1 MTNNLNEKRNY
12 AVIIAAIVCTLIL
25 MVGGLTTGLVFAV
38 RQHNE
43 QATVDEGRQ
52 MAQYLLQEAANELRH
67 SMSALRLCNEKEPA
81 ETISR
86 TALVHAVRAETALE
100 CRVDEWADSRSKEA
114 FLNDIATVLHSYEPE
129 KTIELSEKLYEYAAK
144 FYDSVTR
151 GDMFEYD
158 GELIDRGG
166 GEDHATDEITQ
177 EDKDEARKLVESA
190 LETSR
195 VELVGV
201 WNGHIEFYTERNDGT
216 GYAVVCN
223 GKIIEYSF
231 TRADGGN
238 STDIE
243 TAEEV
248 ALETAQ
254 KCGYRGLKVKWSENV
269 GRSVAVIMCKEYG
282 GAIATDDCATAVVY
296 NGTTVAFS
304 AGGCEHKHENIPQAK
319 RSESEARK
327 ATESGED
334 GTLVVRTV
342 NGKERICYEYRY
354 ELDDGVHYVYVCAES
369 GKQMEVK

>member
-12 AVIIAAIVCTLIL
+12 AVIIAAVICTLIL

-43 QATVDEGRQ
+43 QEAVDEGRQ
-52 MAQYLLQEAANELRH
+52 MAQYLLQEAASELRH

-81 ETISR
+81 ETINR

-100 CRVDEWADSRSKEA
+100 CHVDEWEDSRSKEA
-114 FLNDIATVLHSYEPE
+114 FLNDIATVLHSYAPE
-129 KTIELSEKLYEYAAK
+129 QTLELSEKLYEYAAK

-158 GELIDRGG
+158 GELIQTGG
-166 GEDHATDEITQ
+166 GEDEEQDEITQ
-177 EDKDEARKLVESA
+177 EDKDKAAKLVESA

-195 VELVGV
+195 VELVGA
-201 WNGHIEFYTERNDGT
+201 WNGHIEFYTEKNDST

-223 GKIIEYSF
+223 DKIIEFSF
-231 TRADGGN
+231 TRGEGGEN
-238 STDIE
+238 TDVE
-243 TAEEV
+243 TAKEI
-248 ALETAQ
+248 ALETAE
-254 KCGYRGLKVKWSENV
+254 KCGYTDLKIKWSEKV
-269 GRSVAVIMCKEYG
+269 GQSIAVVMCREYG

-296 NGTTVAFS
+296 NGETAAFS

-319 RSESEARK
+319 KSESEARK
-327 ATESGED
+327 ATKNGEN

-354 ELDDGVHYVYVCAES
+354 ELEDGVHYVYVCAES
-369 GKQMEVK
+369 GKQMEVR